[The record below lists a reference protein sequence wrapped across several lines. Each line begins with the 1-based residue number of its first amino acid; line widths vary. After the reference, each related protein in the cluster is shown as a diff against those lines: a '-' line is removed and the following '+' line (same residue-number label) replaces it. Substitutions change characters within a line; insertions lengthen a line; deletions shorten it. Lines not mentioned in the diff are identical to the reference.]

1 MSMLLAGLAVC
12 VLKYVSAAAAGSGIP
27 QMKAIMAG
35 LTLPNML
42 SFKTY
47 ISKCLGMICML
58 GTSLSLGKEGP
69 FVHIAGCIAESLPYT
84 QLATNRTLRH
94 QFLTAAVAVGVSCT
108 FGAPIGGVLFAV
120 EVSTSQFSVSNL
132 WKAFFC
138 STISVLCFKFFGS
151 LGTAAT
157 FTADASYFYQGN
169 RSLGINV
176 EQPFFVILGL
186 LCGCVGSLYI
196 QFQKKVNQW
205 KKRMTAKYPKCFG
218 NNFIYTLTVAFTFS
232 SLIYFTRIMQT
243 GDKKVIGCMIDIDQT
258 LQRLG
263 YDKEDGDAKLAQD
276 FKFSY
281 EIMNGK

>member
-1 MSMLLAGLAVC
+1 
-12 VLKYVSAAAAGSGIP
+12 
-27 QMKAIMAG
+27 MAG
-35 LTLPNML
+35 LKLPNML

-47 ISKCLGMICML
+47 LAKCSGMVCML
-58 GTSLSLGKEGP
+58 GTGLSLGKEGP
-69 FVHIAGCIAESLPYT
+69 FVHIAGCIAESLPYKE
-84 QLATNRTLRH
+84 LETNRTLRH

-120 EVSTSQFSVSNL
+120 EVSTFQFSVSNL

-186 LCGCVGSLYI
+186 LCGCIGTFYI
-196 QFQKKVNQW
+196 QFQKRVNQW
-205 KKRMTAKYPKCFG
+205 KKRMVARFPNYFG
-218 NNFIYTLTVAFTFS
+218 NNFIYTLTVAFSLS
-232 SLIYFTRIMQT
+232 SIIYFTRVMRSP
-243 GDKKVIGCMIDIDQT
+243 DKKIIGTMIDID
-258 LQRLG
+258 
-263 YDKEDGDAKLAQD
+263 KNMAKMGINSDNIDDVLSKQYA
-276 FKFSY
+276 FSEEVLSSRY
-281 EIMNGK
+281 NSNDSCDIINFLF